1 MKIYINVRD
10 TASDFNNEVNIVGLA
25 VTFEGALKTHKSE
38 VEKARKLAN
47 EMGYKI
53 EESVGDLSFRSFEE
67 DNETQNH
74 YNVLLLMR
82 EVEDDRPVGEK
93 LSGCI
98 STLKDIT
105 QSGYIPFASPSP
117 SYTESVLK
125 GQINTAINHLENALS
140 LHKSLPYGRNG
151 R

>member
-1 MKIYINVRD
+1 MKIYMNVRD

-25 VTFEGALKTHKSE
+25 LTFEGALKTHKSE

-67 DNETQNH
+67 DNKTQNH

-82 EVEDDRPVGEK
+82 EVEEDRSVGEK
-93 LSGCI
+93 LSECI

-105 QSGYIPFASPSP
+105 QSGYIPFASPAP
-117 SYTESVLK
+117 SSTEGALK
-125 GQINTAINHLENALS
+125 RELNSAIERLESTLYLHNS
-140 LHKSLPYGRNG
+140 LYHGK
-151 R
+151 

>member
-1 MKIYINVRD
+1 MKIYMNVRD
-10 TASDFNNEVNIVGLA
+10 TASHFNNEVNIVGLA
-25 VTFEGALKTHKSE
+25 LTFEGALKTHKSE

-67 DNETQNH
+67 DNKTQNH

-82 EVEDDRPVGEK
+82 EVEEDRSVGEK
-93 LSGCI
+93 LSECI

-105 QSGYIPFASPSP
+105 QSGYIPFASPAP
-117 SYTESVLK
+117 SSTERSLK
-125 GQINTAINHLENALS
+125 REMNSAIERLESTLYLHNS
-140 LHKSLPYGRNG
+140 LYHGK
-151 R
+151 

>member
-1 MKIYINVRD
+1 MKIYMNVRD
-10 TASDFNNEVNIVGLA
+10 TASHFNNEVNIVGLA
-25 VTFEGALKTHKSE
+25 LTFEGALKTHKSE

-67 DNETQNH
+67 DNKTQNH

-82 EVEDDRPVGEK
+82 EVEEDRSVGEK
-93 LSGCI
+93 LSECI

-105 QSGYIPFASPSP
+105 QSGYIPFASPAP
-117 SYTESVLK
+117 SSTEGALK
-125 GQINTAINHLENALS
+125 REMNSAIERLESTLYLHNS
-140 LHKSLPYGRNG
+140 LYHGK
-151 R
+151 